1 MKYLIITI
9 GSALGILIALFIMA
23 TVHGDTFNPPAR
35 VQMEEPFRSKF
46 MMWCLVQKLQVA
58 ECLCAERAFVHVQNE
73 PYDEATEQERF
84 SAEITR
90 LKCEDYRDKVVSDQI
105 L

>member
-1 MKYLIITI
+1 MKHLVISI
-9 GSALGILIALFIMA
+9 GAALAILIALFVMA
-23 TVHGDTFNPPAR
+23 TVHGNTVNPP
-35 VQMEEPFRSKF
+35 VKTQIEEPFRTSF
-46 MMWCLVQKLQVA
+46 MVWCLSKKLQVA
-58 ECLCAERAFVHVQNE
+58 ECLCVEQALLHVQSE

-90 LKCEDYRDKVVSDQI
+90 LKCEDYRDNIVFDRI